1 MLRKRKT
8 SKKQT
13 DVCLILEGTYPYVSG
28 GVSTWVHQL
37 VTSLPDVKFEIIH
50 IGAKKSADLKAKYEV
65 PDNVVSILDIFL
77 ENDLPKSELKNGRAS
92 REKRR
97 LLARAV
103 RSCLLEEKTDL
114 ETLLLAFLEHGKGYT
129 FQDLWT
135 DPDMWDVFNDLYEK
149 LMPDF
154 SFKDFFWTA
163 RSVLRPIWNI
173 LLACER
179 IDTPK
184 VFFTACTGYAG
195 MLATI
200 LSHQRKVGFLVSEHG
215 IYVRER
221 LEEMRRAEWISD
233 MDSRRPEIL
242 RDFGRLKSL
251 WMTLFCEQ
259 ASMAYE
265 GADQITSLFERNA
278 DIQREFGAPSEK
290 ITIVP
295 NGVSRELLD
304 APRPEREEDRP
315 PTVGFLGRVVPI
327 KDVKTLLRAAA
338 IVVKDLPDAQF
349 IIAGPTD
356 EEPAYYHSC
365 IELARSLEISEHIH
379 FVGTVKP
386 GDFLR
391 EIDVNVL
398 SSVSEGMPFAI
409 LEGFA
414 IGVPAVS
421 TDVGACRELIE
432 GREDDDFGAAGIVTQ
447 VREPAQLADALKEV
461 LTKPMLRSSMSEAA
475 RKRVNK
481 FYVQDQVMQTYLKAF
496 AEVYANHH
504 DTAEAPEAFAS
515 NLS

>member
-1 MLRKRKT
+1 MRKKH
-8 SKKQT
+8 SKKPAT

-37 VTSLPDVKFEIIH
+37 VNSLPQVNFEIIH
-50 IGAKKSADLKAKYEV
+50 IGAKQSDDHNPKYKV
-65 PDNVVSILDIFL
+65 PPNVISLRDIFL
-77 ENDLPKSELKNGRAS
+77 ENDLPKSEMKRGGAS
-92 REKRR
+92 RRQRR
-97 LLARAV
+97 TLADAARA
-103 RSCLLEEKTDL
+103 CLLDETTDFK
-114 ETLLLAFLEHGKGYT
+114 TLLIAFVEHGEGYT

-135 DPDMWDVFNDLYEK
+135 DPDMWDVFNDLYTK

-154 SFKDFFWTA
+154 AFKDFFWTA
-163 RSVLRPIWNI
+163 RAVLRPVWNV
-173 LLACER
+173 LRSCGQ

-184 VFFTACTGYAG
+184 VFFAACTGYAG
-195 MLATI
+195 MLAAI
-200 LSHQRKVGFLVSEHG
+200 LSHQRKAGFLLSEHG

-221 LEEMRRAEWISD
+221 LEEMRRADWIND

-265 GADQITSLFERNA
+265 AADLITSLFERNA
-278 DIQREFGAPSEK
+278 DIQREFGAPGEK
-290 ITIVP
+290 IAIIP

-304 APRPEREEDRP
+304 SPRPGRELGRK

-327 KDVKTLLRAAA
+327 KDIKTLLRAAA
-338 IVVKDLPDAQF
+338 IVIRELPDTRF

-356 EEPAYYHSC
+356 EEPEYYHSC
-365 IELARSLEISEHIH
+365 IELTSSLGISENIH
-379 FVGTVKP
+379 FAGTVEP
-386 GDFLR
+386 AEFLR

-398 SSVSEGMPFAI
+398 SSISEGMPFAI

-432 GREDDDFGAAGIVTQ
+432 GRAGDDFGPAGIITQ
-447 VREPAQLADALKEV
+447 MREPGQLADALKKV
-461 LTKPMLRSSMSEAA
+461 LTDHDLRSEMSEAA
-475 RKRVNK
+475 RKRVNQS
-481 FYVQDQVMQTYLKAF
+481 YVQDEVMQRYLKAF
-496 AEVYANHH
+496 EEVYKKHKKPG
-504 DTAEAPEAFAS
+504 DRPSGAFATA
-515 NLS
+515 